1 MSPVT
6 GRLSPVNLTVTPQP
20 DAKSARRRE
29 AIRDQREKKL
39 IEGELADAIAREERL
54 RVRVEESTEALRRA
68 KAKLTES
75 KRETRALNRKLKTVE
90 RRARG

>member
-1 MSPVT
+1 V
-6 GRLSPVNLTVTPQP
+6 
-20 DAKSARRRE
+20 A
-29 AIRDQREKKL
+29 RDQREKKL

-68 KAKLTES
+68 KAKLAES
-75 KRETRALNRKLKTVE
+75 KRETRGLNRKLKTVE